1 MRFHVACF
9 LLGALFATSLAQKAK
24 PTTKPTKPPPT
35 ADKLK
40 CTVFNGTAKLT
51 TELYK
56 DTLTSP
62 HNADFIRL
70 RLEVEAGLMQVYE
83 NEKAFTGASVMKYEK
98 AADGK
103 AEVSFVIQFSSNST
117 HLAALVKQL
126 ATKKLGK
133 LDVDAKLVKFG
144 CYVPPPPPTCILP
157 CPSLCAPTCG
167 DSCCSQYAY
176 PQPAY
181 APPPPPP
188 PPVVVAPAPSCPSA
202 CAPACAPACTP
213 SCCANT
219 AYQASP
225 YGKRTET
232 HPGHKKHHKKN

>member
-1 MRFHVACF
+1 
-9 LLGALFATSLAQKAK
+9 
-24 PTTKPTKPPPT
+24 
-35 ADKLK
+35 
-40 CTVFNGTAKLT
+40 
-51 TELYK
+51 
-56 DTLTSP
+56 
-62 HNADFIRL
+62 
-70 RLEVEAGLMQVYE
+70 
-83 NEKAFTGASVMKYEK
+83 MKYDK

-133 LDVDAKLVKFG
+133 LDVDAKLVKYG

-157 CPSLCAPTCG
+157 CPSLCAPACG
-167 DSCCSQYAY
+167 SSCCSQYSY
-176 PQPAY
+176 PQPIY
-181 APPPPPP
+181 SPPPP
-188 PPVVVAPAPSCPSA
+188 PPVALEPAPQCPST

-225 YGKRTET
+225 YGKRHET
-232 HPGHKKHHKKN
+232 HPGHKKHHKKHHKN